1 MTPLIFAILI
11 GLAIAVL
18 ALALWLDSV
27 ALGAA
32 SAVFFFLVGAMLLND
47 GVSGLP
53 GFAASGIGVSFLVL
67 GIGSVFFNVV
77 EG

>member
-1 MTPLIFAILI
+1 MMPLIFAILV

-32 SAVFFFLVGAMLLND
+32 SAIFFFITGAMLLNG
-47 GVSGLP
+47 GVVGLP
-53 GFAASGIGVSFLVL
+53 GFVASGIGVSFLVL
-67 GIGSVFFNVV
+67 GIGAVFFNVV